1 MEKAKKGA
9 TIQSLQIGFSIVD
22 LVAGQGRPLK
32 FNDIYEL
39 TGITKSNLYKYINTL
54 TQQGILYRD
63 RETGAYTLGS
73 KLVEYGM
80 AAVNREN
87 VSERILPFMQEIN
100 RTCKSTVLLIS
111 WTHDG
116 PIVVR
121 MINNNQG
128 LNIGAQI
135 GTYLPLLSAS
145 GKIFAAFLEESLV
158 RDWKLRELGKLK
170 EERRKALERELDVIR
185 DKQISFADEPL
196 VPTISSVSIPIFN
209 FGKQLLGA
217 VTVVG
222 FSETVPQT
230 EQDELSRYLLQMQR
244 EISRVF
250 GYRNQTAE

>member
-1 MEKAKKGA
+1 MEKGKKGA

-22 LVAGQGRPLK
+22 LVATQGKPMK
-32 FNDIYEL
+32 FNDIHEL
-39 TGITKSNLYKYINTL
+39 SGITKSNLYKYVNTL
-54 TQQGILYRD
+54 TEQGVLYRD
-63 RETGAYTLGS
+63 KDTGAYSLGS

-80 AAVNREN
+80 AALNREN
-87 VSERILPFMQEIN
+87 VSERVSPFMQEIN

-116 PIVVR
+116 PIVVK

-135 GTYLPLLSAS
+135 GTYLPILSAS
-145 GKIFAAFLEESLV
+145 GKVFAAFLEEALV
-158 RDWKLRELGKLK
+158 RDWKVRELRKLK
-170 EERRKALERELDVIR
+170 GEQRTALEQELNMIREKD
-185 DKQISFADEPL
+185 ISFANEPL
-196 VPTISSVSIPIFN
+196 VPSISSVSLPIFN

-222 FSETVPQT
+222 FSGIVPQT
-230 EQDELSRYLLQMQR
+230 EQDELSRYLLERQR

-250 GYRNQTAE
+250 GYR